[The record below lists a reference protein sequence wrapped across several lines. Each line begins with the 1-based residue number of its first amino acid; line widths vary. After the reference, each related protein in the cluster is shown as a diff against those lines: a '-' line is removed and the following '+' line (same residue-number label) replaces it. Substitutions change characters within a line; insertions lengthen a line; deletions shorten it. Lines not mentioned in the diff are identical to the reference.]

1 MNNILINQIPDFTT
15 KDMQILKESVEGGK
29 SLTRIKG
36 PFIMCEQRNRN
47 GRIYNKSIVEPELQ
61 RYVTEL
67 VNTNAAISELNHP
80 SDPKKMFE
88 VDLERGCHLTES
100 LEWDG
105 DNVIGTARILEN
117 LPMGRILKAYLD
129 EGITLGV
136 STRASGSVDANN
148 IVEKSFRLIAIDSV
162 HIPSAQIAYVECI
175 RENYDYI
182 IGSDGD
188 PLVESAVKEFE
199 NGLSASR
206 LAVKEAFNEFISK
219 IRTNH
224 GI

>member
-1 MNNILINQIPDFTT
+1 M
-15 KDMQILKESVEGGK
+15 
-29 SLTRIKG
+29 
-36 PFIMCEQRNRN
+36 
-47 GRIYNKSIVEPELQ
+47 EPEVD
-61 RYVTEL
+61 RYIREF
-67 VNTNAAISELNHP
+67 VNTNSAISELNHP

-88 VDLERGCHLTES
+88 VDLERGCHLTEN

-117 LPMGRILKAYLD
+117 LPMGRVLKAYLD

-148 IVEKSFRLIAIDSV
+148 VVEKSLRLIAIDSV

-175 RENYDYI
+175 KENYDYI
-182 IGSDGD
+182 IGSEGN

-199 NGLSASR
+199 KEIGASR
-206 LAVKEAFNEFISK
+206 LAVKEAFNEFITK
-219 IRTNH
+219 LRTSHN
-224 GI
+224 I

>member
-1 MNNILINQIPDFTT
+1 MSEILINKIPDFTT
-15 KDMQILKESVEGGK
+15 KDMQILKESAEDGK
-29 SLTRIKG
+29 SVTRIRG

-47 GRIYNKSIVEPELQ
+47 GRIYTKSIMAPEVE
-61 RYVTEL
+61 RYVREL
-67 VNTNAAISELNHP
+67 VSTNSAISELNHP

-105 DNVIGTARILEN
+105 DNVVGTARVLEN
-117 LPMGRILKAYLD
+117 LPMGRVLKAYLD

-136 STRASGSVDANN
+136 STRASGSVDKNN
-148 IVEKSFRLIAIDSV
+148 VVESSLRLIAIDSV

-175 RENYDYI
+175 RENYNYI
-182 IGSDGD
+182 IGSEGN
-188 PLVESAVKEFE
+188 PLVESAVKQFE
-199 NGLSASR
+199 DEIAASR
-206 LAVKEAFNEFISK
+206 NAVKEAFSTFISK